1 MASFMGLFSVVV
13 LDVSFSTFLDVSFR
27 GLFSVVVLGASF
39 LTVLF
44 MCLIKYLNV
53 EIFFHNNVDKIIS
66 SYIYGISTVIST
78 IETGIL

>member
-1 MASFMGLFSVVV
+1 MASFRGLLSVAV
-13 LDVSFSTFLDVSFR
+13 LVASFSTF
-27 GLFSVVVLGASF
+27 LGASF

>member
-1 MASFMGLFSVVV
+1 MA
-13 LDVSFSTFLDVSFR
+13 SFR
-27 GLFSVVVLGASF
+27 GLFSVVVLDDLFSTFLDGSFSVVVLVASF

>member
-1 MASFMGLFSVVV
+1 MVSFMGLFSVVV
-13 LDVSFSTFLDVSFR
+13 LDVSFSIFLGVSFR
-27 GLFSVVVLGASF
+27 
-39 LTVLF
+39 
-44 MCLIKYLNV
+44 CLIKYLNV

>member
-1 MASFMGLFSVVV
+1 MGLFSIF
-13 LDVSFSTFLDVSFR
+13 LGGSFSMA
-27 GLFSVVVLGASF
+27 VLGASF
-39 LTVLF
+39 RG
-44 MCLIKYLNV
+44 LIKYLNV

>member
-1 MASFMGLFSVVV
+1 MGLFSVAV
-13 LDVSFSTFLDVSFR
+13 LDGPFSMFLD
-27 GLFSVVVLGASF
+27 GPFSMG
-39 LTVLF
+39 
-44 MCLIKYLNV
+44 LIKYLNV

>member
-1 MASFMGLFSVVV
+1 MA
-13 LDVSFSTFLDVSFR
+13 SFSTFLDGSF
-27 GLFSVVVLGASF
+27 S
-39 LTVLF
+39 TELF

-53 EIFFHNNVDKIIS
+53 EIFFHNKVDKIIS

>member
-1 MASFMGLFSVVV
+1 MGLFSVVV
-13 LDVSFSTFLDVSFR
+13 LDVSFSIFLD
-27 GLFSVVVLGASF
+27 GPFSMG
-39 LTVLF
+39 
-44 MCLIKYLNV
+44 LIKYLNV

>member
-1 MASFMGLFSVVV
+1 MGLFSIF
-13 LDVSFSTFLDVSFR
+13 LGGSFSMA
-27 GLFSVVVLGASF
+27 VLGASF
-39 LTVLF
+39 SG
-44 MCLIKYLNV
+44 LIKYLNV

>member
-1 MASFMGLFSVVV
+1 MASFRDLFSVAV
-13 LDVSFSTFLDVSFR
+13 LDGPLKM
-27 GLFSVVVLGASF
+27 G
-39 LTVLF
+39 
-44 MCLIKYLNV
+44 LIKYLNV

>member
-1 MASFMGLFSVVV
+1 MGLFSVAV
-13 LDVSFSTFLDVSFR
+13 LDGSFR
-27 GLFSVVVLGASF
+27 G
-39 LTVLF
+39 
-44 MCLIKYLNV
+44 LIKYLNV

>member
-1 MASFMGLFSVVV
+1 MVSFMGLFSVVV
-13 LDVSFSTFLDVSFR
+13 LDVSFLTFILDV
-27 GLFSVVVLGASF
+27 SF

-44 MCLIKYLNV
+44 RCLIKYLNV

-78 IETGIL
+78 IEIGIL